1 MDEQFDLVNEA
12 EWKGSCLQAFFFF
25 NYNKMYI
32 MKFVSSVAVSTF
44 TLLYNHH
51 LHPSRELFSSCKT
64 ETLIL

>member
-1 MDEQFDLVNEA
+1 MDEQFDSVNEA
-12 EWKGSCLQAFFFF
+12 EWKGSCLQAFFFL
-25 NYNKMYI
+25 MYI

-51 LHPSRELFSSCKT
+51 LHPSKELFSSCKT